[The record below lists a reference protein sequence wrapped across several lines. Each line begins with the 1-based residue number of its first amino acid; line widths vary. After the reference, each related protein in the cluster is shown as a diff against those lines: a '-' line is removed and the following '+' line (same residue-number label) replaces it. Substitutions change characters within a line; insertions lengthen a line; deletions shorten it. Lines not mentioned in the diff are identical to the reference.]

1 MTSFLFKERSLWTLI
16 DLTSK
21 SSIASMS
28 LFAYQSWLFALLLF
42 LFTCSN
48 RVNSMQPTIKFD
60 FIKTVSIR
68 FYSLMTSTR
77 IMKDDTII
85 TNLSKKLNMSGPWN
99 APRFVWS
106 FAWKLQTFILPLLH
120 YFDKCASTDS
130 FVNLPVLWWKAI
142 ASNNIFSRLYDQKV
156 TYDLL
161 PSITR
166 LIVSFPFCLL
176 YPKLHHQN
184 IAMRTLYL
192 DQMIDH
198 LLLVNT
204 SSSPSSSPAV
214 TSVPVTIINLGS
226 GFDPRALRYALLPL
240 SNTLKNNIKAWIELD
255 LPSVIQQKRSI
266 LERFLTRR
274 PTFPRSLLPTLVETD
289 LNDVTKTVQQL
300 DTALSSIH
308 KRLPFFNTPTQQER
322 QCGRIILVTE
332 ASLFYTNQSTVPALL
347 QQCIHT
353 ASLYS
358 HDVKY
363 CFVDRLPIEEA
374 NKRRL
379 TTSAGPTGSTGAV
392 TTASPASGVI
402 DTHVEHKQAEA
413 FLSSIGLRLEQW
425 EIKPGIA
432 RHMGYAT
439 YIKR

>member
-1 MTSFLFKERSLWTLI
+1 MN
-16 DLTSK
+16 
-21 SSIASMS
+21 
-28 LFAYQSWLFALLLF
+28 LFAYRAWLFSLQFF
-42 LFTCSN
+42 LFTCAN

-60 FIKTVSIR
+60 FIKTFSTR
-68 FYSLMTSTR
+68 FNALMTSTR

-85 TNLSKKLNMSGPWN
+85 TNLSKKLNMAGPWN

-192 DQMIDH
+192 DQMIDN

-204 SSSPSSSPAV
+204 SSSSSSPASV
-214 TSVPVTIINLGS
+214 SVPVTIINLGS
-226 GFDPRALRYALLPL
+226 GFDPRALRYALLPIH
-240 SNTLKNNIKAWIELD
+240 SNTLKNSIKAWIEFD
-255 LPSVIQQKRSI
+255 LPSVIQQKRCI

-274 PTFPRSLLPTLVETD
+274 PTFPRSLLPTLFETD
-289 LNDVTKTVQQL
+289 LNNVTQTVQQL
-300 DTALSSIH
+300 DSALSSTH
-308 KRLPFFNTPTQQER
+308 KRLPSTPTPTQQQR

-347 QQCIHT
+347 QQCLHT
-353 ASLYS
+353 ASLYF

-402 DTHVEHKQAEA
+402 DTNIEHKQAEA

-439 YIKR
+439 YMNR

>member
-1 MTSFLFKERSLWTLI
+1 
-16 DLTSK
+16 
-21 SSIASMS
+21 
-28 LFAYQSWLFALLLF
+28 
-42 LFTCSN
+42 
-48 RVNSMQPTIKFD
+48 MQPTIKFD
-60 FIKTVSIR
+60 FIKSFSTR
-68 FYSLMTSTR
+68 FNAIMTSTR

-85 TNLSKKLNMSGPWN
+85 DNLSKKLNMAGPWN

-120 YFDKCASTDS
+120 YFDKCSSTDS

-192 DQMIDH
+192 DQMIDS

-204 SSSPSSSPAV
+204 SSSSSSPAV
-214 TSVPVTIINLGS
+214 TTAPVTIINLGS
-226 GFDPRALRYALLPL
+226 GFDPRALRYALLP
-240 SNTLKNNIKAWIELD
+240 NTSKSNIKAWIEFD
-255 LPSVIQQKRSI
+255 LPSVIRQKRCI

-274 PTFPRSLLPTLVETD
+274 PTFPRSHLPTLVETD
-289 LNDVTKTVQQL
+289 LNNVTQTVQQL
-300 DTALSSIH
+300 DTALSGTH
-308 KRLPFFNTPTQQER
+308 KRLSTSTPTQQQR
-322 QCGRIILVTE
+322 QYGRIILVTE

-358 HDVKY
+358 NDVKY

-379 TTSAGPTGSTGAV
+379 IGSSGSTGSVGA
-392 TTASPASGVI
+392 TTASPASGMI
-402 DTHVEHKQAEA
+402 DTHIEHKQAEA

-439 YIKR
+439 YTNR